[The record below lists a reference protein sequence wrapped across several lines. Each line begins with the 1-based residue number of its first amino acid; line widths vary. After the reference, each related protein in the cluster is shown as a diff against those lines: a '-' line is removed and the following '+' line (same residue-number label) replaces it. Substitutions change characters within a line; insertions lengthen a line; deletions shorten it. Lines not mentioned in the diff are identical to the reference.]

1 MGDVTTTGVRVVP
14 PLDPTFLPLAVE
26 VRRFRDDVAASGGV
40 PLALAVER
48 GAGDVSR
55 CDTAIFPA
63 GHPRAARNY
72 PYVERLVKSLLWA
85 RGGWRVYVGG
95 APELAAALTAAYA
108 PGGTRAFDADIMGRI
123 YEQAF
128 TVTACDLAAMPA
140 AQEPTRQVGG
150 HLAGCRIGFDAGAS
164 DRKVAAVLDGEE
176 IFSEEVVWD
185 PKSQTNPAYH
195 YHEIMAAMH
204 RAAACLPRVDA
215 IGVSSAGVYVNN
227 RVRAASLFRGVP
239 QEQFD
244 AKIKPLFLDIQ
255 RAWGVPLE
263 VVNDGDV
270 TALAGAMS
278 LGENGVIGV
287 AMGSSEAGGY
297 VNPEGRLT
305 SWLNELAFVPIDV
318 QPGAPAD
325 EWSGDL
331 GCGVQYLSQQA
342 VARLIPV
349 AGLPIDPTLS
359 QPEQLKAVQALADA
373 GDPRVTPL
381 YETIGVYLGYA
392 LAYYAEFYDIR
403 HALVLGRVTSGPGG
417 PLLLARAREVLRTE
431 RPDLPATMAVHL
443 PDEKNRRVGQAIA
456 AASLPEA

>member
-1 MGDVTTTGVRVVP
+1 MGEITTTARVAA
-14 PLDPTFLPLAVE
+14 PLDPTFQPLAVE
-26 VRRFRDDVAASGGV
+26 VRRFRADVAAAGGV
-40 PLALAVER
+40 PLAVAVER
-48 GAGDVSR
+48 GAGDLSR
-55 CDTAIFPA
+55 CDTAIFPS
-63 GHPRAARNY
+63 GHPQAARNY
-72 PYVERLVKSLLWA
+72 PYVERLVKTLLWA
-85 RGGWRVYVGG
+85 RGGWRVYIGG
-95 APELAAALTAAYA
+95 APDLAAALAAAYA
-108 PGGTRAFDADIMGRI
+108 PGGARAFDADIMGRI
-123 YEQAF
+123 YENTF
-128 TVTACDLAAMPA
+128 TVVGCAVDAVPA

-164 DRKVAAVLDGEE
+164 DRKVAAVVDGEE

-185 PKSQTNPAYH
+185 PKVQANPGYH
-195 YHEIMAAMH
+195 YHEIMSALH
-204 RAAACLPRVDA
+204 HAAARMPRVDA

-239 QEQFD
+239 QDQFD

-255 RAWGVPLE
+255 SAWGVPLE

-278 LGENGVIGV
+278 LEENAVIGV

-297 VNPEGRLT
+297 VNPDGRLT

-318 QPGAPAD
+318 QSGAPAD
-325 EWSGDL
+325 EWSGDV

-349 AGLPIDPTLS
+349 AGLPIDTTLG

-392 LAYYAEFYDIR
+392 LAYYAEFYDFR

-417 PLLLARAREVLRTE
+417 PILLERAQAVLATE
-431 RPDLPATMAVHL
+431 CPDLAARVTVHL
-443 PDEKNRRVGQAIA
+443 PNEKLRRVGQAIA